1 VTLVPAG
8 RHDAWTPAAP
18 GLVVCD
24 VDGTLVG
31 SDGDVAPDVVTA
43 ARALVDAGL
52 PVGVAT
58 GRMLSGVARVL
69 ARTGLPGP
77 HLVSN
82 GAVVV
87 HEGEVIA
94 SWPVPREVLGD
105 LLALAARTGLYVEV
119 YAEDGYRVTRHDE
132 RASAH
137 WRLLGVDPIGTVATP
152 DDVPGDVSKVT
163 VVVFDHADVPDVTQ
177 LVASVGLTPDAGTS
191 PATPDFS
198 YVNGVVPGAD
208 KGNAL
213 RTAAERLGV
222 DIAATVAL
230 GDSDND
236 LSMFAVAG
244 TAVAMGQSHD
254 EILAAAHLR
263 APSVHDDGA
272 AVALRAAADGWRDV
286 RASA

>member
-1 VTLVPAG
+1 MTLVPAG
-8 RHDAWTPAAP
+8 RHGVWTPTEP

-31 SDGDVAPDVVTA
+31 SDGDVAPDVVA
-43 ARALVDAGL
+43 ALRALVDAGL

-58 GRMLSGVARVL
+58 GRMFSGAGRVL
-69 ARTGLPGP
+69 ERTGLPGP

-87 HEGEVIA
+87 HEGEVVA
-94 SWPVPREVLGD
+94 SWPVPRDVLGD
-105 LLALAARTGLYVEV
+105 LLAAAAEVDLYLEV
-119 YAEDGYRVTRHDE
+119 YADDGYLVTRHDE
-132 RASAH
+132 RARAH
-137 WRLLGVDPIGTVATP
+137 WEILGVDPLGTISSP
-152 DDVPGDVSKVT
+152 DDVPGEVSKVT
-163 VVVFDHADVPDVTQ
+163 VVVFEHDDVPDVAALLTSIG
-177 LVASVGLTPDAGTS
+177 LVPDSGTS

-213 RTAAERLGV
+213 RTAAELLGV
-222 DIAATVAL
+222 DVAATVAL

-254 EILAAAHLR
+254 AVLDAAHLR

-272 AVALRAAADGWRDV
+272 AVALRAAATGWAGV
-286 RASA
+286 PSPA